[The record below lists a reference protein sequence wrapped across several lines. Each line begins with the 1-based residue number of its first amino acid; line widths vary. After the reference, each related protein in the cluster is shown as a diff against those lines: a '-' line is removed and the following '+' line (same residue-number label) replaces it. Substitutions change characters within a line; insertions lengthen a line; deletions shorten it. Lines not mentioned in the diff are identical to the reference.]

1 MKIAIMES
9 LGISAQELKACMA
22 PFEQE
27 GHTFEVFEK
36 TTDVAKLIEQAKDA
50 DVMILANMP
59 MPAAVLEACPN
70 LKFVDIA
77 FTGVDHVAM
86 DVVRSHGIV
95 ASNASGYSNEAVA
108 ELGVGMVIGLLRNIP
123 QVAQR
128 CRGGQT
134 KDGLVGCELMGKTVG
149 IIGLGKIGKRS
160 AELYHAFGCEILASS
175 RSIHAD
181 YPAYIRQVSRQE
193 LLEQSDVVILHCP
206 LNDSTRGMIDKAA
219 LESMKKSA
227 VLVNLARGPVVVT
240 QDLADALN
248 NDVIAGAAIDV
259 FDKEPPLELDEP
271 LLHAK
276 NTIVTPHIAFA
287 SKQSMTLRA
296 QIVFENLRC
305 WLSGNPVNVVK

>member
-9 LGISAQELKACMA
+9 LGISDQELKACML

-27 GHTFEVFEK
+27 GHSFRVFEK
-36 TTDVAKLIEQAKDA
+36 TTDVAALVEQAKDA

-59 MPAAVLEACPN
+59 MPAAVLENCPD

-86 DVVRSHGIV
+86 DVVRSRGIV

-123 QVAQR
+123 QVEAR
-128 CRGGQT
+128 CRAGQT
-134 KDGLVGCELMGKTVG
+134 KDGLVGCELKGKTVG

-175 RSIHAD
+175 RNVHND
-181 YPAYIRQVSRQE
+181 YPDYIRQVSRQE

-219 LESMKKSA
+219 LESMKPTA
-227 VLVNLARGPVVVT
+227 VLVNLARGPVVKT
-240 QDLADALN
+240 QDLAEALN
-248 NDVIAGAAIDV
+248 NGVIAGAAIDV
-259 FDKEPPLELDEP
+259 FDKEPPLSLEEP

-287 SKQSMTLRA
+287 SKESMSLRA

-305 WLSGNPVNVVK
+305 WLDGNPINVVK